1 MGEAFADYA
10 KSNVVATQQVAD
22 ACVRA
27 RVRRLVV
34 ASSSSVYGDS
44 GRGLLSEDGPAR
56 PSSPYGVTKLAAER
70 LCVAHAERP
79 DSVTS
84 VVALRYFTV
93 YGPRQRDDMLI
104 HRVLCAALDGTRV
117 RIYGD
122 GSKRRDFTYIADAV
136 AATLAA
142 GRVAVS
148 GAEVVNVG
156 GGHATTSVLEVLATV
171 ERITRRPV
179 LRGHVP
185 VAAGDV
191 TRTLADPQRAGP
203 CWTGGPAPRSTRAS
217 RPNSPT

>member
-1 MGEAFADYA
+1 M
-10 KSNVVATQQVAD
+10 SNVVATQQVAD

-44 GRGLLSEDGPAR
+44 GRGLLSENGPAR

-70 LCVAHAERP
+70 LCLAHAERP

-104 HRVLCAALDGTRV
+104 HRLLRAALDGTEV

-122 GSKRRDFTYIADAV
+122 GSKRRDFTYVTDAV
-136 AATLAA
+136 AATVAA
-142 GRVAVS
+142 GRAAVT
-148 GAEVVNVG
+148 GARG
-156 GGHATTSVLEVLATV
+156 RQRGRRAGHDLG
-171 ERITRRPV
+171 PQ
-179 LRGHVP
+179 RGHGRR
-185 VAAGDV
+185 ADHGTAGA
-191 TRTLADPQRAGP
+191 TPP
-203 CWTGGPAPRSTRAS
+203 CARRSR
-217 RPNSPT
+217 